1 MLTSETSGNWL
12 REPGDERAQTLRFT
26 RNPRAQHWYDIS
38 IGVGGV
44 EVELRVISQSKV
56 VAGELY
62 IGDDKQLFGRLY
74 EHRRAI
80 ETEPGFP
87 LDWRP
92 MPNRKASRILRE
104 REGDFTD
111 PAQAAHLADW
121 LVQTGDA
128 FADIFLKYLP
138 LSTWGSTLGH
148 R

>member
-1 MLTSETSGNWL
+1 V
-12 REPGDERAQTLRFT
+12 REPGEERAQTLRFT

-111 PAQAAHLADW
+111 PA
-121 LVQTGDA
+121 
-128 FADIFLKYLP
+128 
-138 LSTWGSTLGH
+138 
-148 R
+148 